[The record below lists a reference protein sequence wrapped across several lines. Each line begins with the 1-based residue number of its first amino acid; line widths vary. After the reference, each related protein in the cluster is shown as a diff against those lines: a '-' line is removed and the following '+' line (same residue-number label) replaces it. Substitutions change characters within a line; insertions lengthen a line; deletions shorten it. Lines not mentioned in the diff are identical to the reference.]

1 MKIDENDQV
10 EDEQKIIK
18 NIESKESFNPYENI
32 EDTDLAIN
40 IDRRNNLS
48 IDLKRQAEV
57 SISGQSSTVNYSQYF
72 PKL

>member
-40 IDRRNNLS
+40 IDRSNNLS

-57 SISGQSSTVNYSQYF
+57 SISGQSSTVNHSQFF